1 MADIIKEMAQR
12 IRSLRMMEDIT
23 IEDMAKNLDIPVDEY
38 ARYEAGETDFSFSF
52 MYNVAEQLGIDV
64 VDIMTGDSPKLSGAC
79 MVKKGEGFKID
90 RRKAYDYR
98 HLAFTFR
105 NKKAEPFLVTVEA
118 QTESAKP
125 TLHAH
130 DGQEFNYV
138 VKGSLALYIG
148 EVVYYLEEGDSLYF
162 DSSIPHAMRALN
174 GEQAQFLAVVMK

>member
-1 MADIIKEMAQR
+1 MAQR
-12 IRSLRMMEDIT
+12 VRDLREMEDIT
-23 IEDMAKNLDIPVDEY
+23 AEAMANRLGMAIDEY
-38 ARYEAGETDFSFSF
+38 LEYESGKRDFSFSL
-52 MYNVAEQLGIDV
+52 MYNVANELGVDV
-64 VDIMTGDSPKLSGAC
+64 IDIMTGDSPKLSTAC
-79 MVKKGEGFKID
+79 MVQKGQGFKID